1 MGARFERH
9 AAHQI
14 LSEFVLQK
22 AVADAV
28 QAFKETHLRN
38 HFTIGLHYRGTDK
51 VEDGLEANRVG
62 YSMID
67 ETLNAISAQ
76 DIPFRLFVATDE
88 DPLIHH
94 LDGRETFELVYTNS
108 LRSSSNEPVHLSAN
122 RRSKYQLGF
131 DALLD
136 ALLLSQCDFLLRTES
151 NLSKSCRFFNP
162 TQENIN
168 LSTEFA
174 YSTPDWTKPKTPNI
188 KRILGKVASAY
199 QRKQALSKEG
209 VAGSDST

>member
-1 MGARFERH
+1 MLLDYQGATNLKIERGRRESGS
-9 AAHQI
+9 
-14 LSEFVLQK
+14 LK
-22 AVADAV
+22 RDNN
-28 QAFKETHLRN
+28 K
-38 HFTIGLHYRGTDK
+38 
-51 VEDGLEANRVG
+51 
-62 YSMID
+62 
-67 ETLNAISAQ
+67 
-76 DIPFRLFVATDE
+76 LFDRHV
-88 DPLIHH
+88 
-94 LDGRETFELVYTNS
+94 
-108 LRSSSNEPVHLSAN
+108 
-122 RRSKYQLGF
+122 RRQRF